1 MMPAVLIRALRFAL
15 ALLFAFG
22 IGSARA
28 ETVAKGVSAYE
39 AGKHA
44 EALQILTPLANQGDP
59 EAQRVIG
66 EMYYTGKGV
75 RKDAATG
82 YNWIKRAADAGEKIA
97 QYNLGYI
104 AENGGIEALPKDAAI
119 AWYTKSAMQGYV
131 PAQVRLGDL
140 YAAGNNRSLAFQW
153 YERAGFAGN
162 QYAEQQAKRIGAEL
176 SNERD
181 AAVVKEMREKREQVA
196 REEQEERA
204 FRQAEARQAALDA
217 RMQRNAAQNPPVP
230 YPAPS
235 PFDGLNTINRITD
248 STLRQIDRRTQSA
261 PAASTHREG
270 GGAATSRSAAGNASP
285 VTSAAQ
291 GATAASGASRT
302 VSAPASPPV
311 AATSGNAQGRNSGG
325 GAPDLSAL
333 KNEFQMHAM
342 QCLGTYYVTGNLPVR
357 QGISCYDLNFTAACP
372 NGQSQTGFAT
382 NLRAGKSSTCSNM
395 EYVYQ
400 LYPTPSCP
408 VSQVKVTVTDVQ
420 PGCK

>member
-1 MMPAVLIRALRFAL
+1 MSSVLMRALCPCL
-15 ALLFAFG
+15 ALLLAFG
-22 IGSARA
+22 IGPARA
-28 ETVAKGVSAYE
+28 ETVAKGASAYE
-39 AGKHA
+39 AGKYA
-44 EALQILTPLANQGDP
+44 DALQILVPLANQGDP

-75 RKDAATG
+75 RKDATTG
-82 YNWIKRAADAGEKIA
+82 VHWIKRAADAGEKIA

-104 AENGGIEALPKDAAI
+104 SENGGIEALPKDAAVT
-119 AWYTKSAMQGYV
+119 WYTKSAMQGYV
-131 PAQVRLGDL
+131 PAQVKLGDL
-140 YAAGNNRSLAFQW
+140 YAEKNRSLALQW

-162 QYAEQQAKRIGAEL
+162 QYAEQQAKRIGLEL
-176 SNERD
+176 SNERG
-181 AAVVKEMREKREQVA
+181 AAAVKEMREKREQAA

-204 FRQAEARQAALDA
+204 YRQAEARQAA
-217 RMQRNAAQNPPVP
+217 RMQRNAAQTPAVP

-248 STLRQIDRRTQSA
+248 NTLRQIDRRNPSA
-261 PAASTHREG
+261 AAAASHREG
-270 GGAATSRSAAGNASP
+270 GGAASSRSAAGNPNP
-285 VTSAAQ
+285 VTASAQ
-291 GATAASGASRT
+291 GATAASSGSRSDTASAST
-302 VSAPASPPV
+302 PA
-311 AATSGNAQGRNSGG
+311 AAASGNAQDRNAGG

-357 QGISCYDLNFTAACP
+357 QGISCYDVNFTAACP
-372 NGQSQTGFAT
+372 NGQSQSGFAT

-408 VSQVKVTVTDVQ
+408 VSQVKVTVTDVR
-420 PGCK
+420 PGCR

>member
-1 MMPAVLIRALRFAL
+1 MSAVQFRALCSGL
-15 ALLFAFG
+15 VLLLAFG
-22 IGSARA
+22 TGSARA

-66 EMYYTGKGV
+66 EMYYTGNGV

-82 YNWIKRAADAGEKIA
+82 FHWIKRAADAGEKIA

-119 AWYTKSAMQGYV
+119 TWYTKSAMQGYV

-140 YAAGNNRSLAFQW
+140 YAAGNNRALAFQW

-162 QYAEQQAKRIGAEL
+162 QYAEQQAKRIGAEFR
-176 SNERD
+176 NERD
-181 AAVVKEMREKREQVA
+181 AAVVKEMREKREQAA

-204 FRQAEARQAALDA
+204 YRQAEARQAAIDA
-217 RMQRNAAQNPPVP
+217 RMQRNAAQTPAVP

-248 STLRQIDRRTQSA
+248 NTLRQIERRNQSA
-261 PAASTHREG
+261 AAAANHREG
-270 GGAATSRSAAGNASP
+270 GGATASRSAAGNPSP
-285 VTSAAQ
+285 VTAAAQ
-291 GATAASGASRT
+291 GATGASGGSRGDAATAST
-302 VSAPASPPV
+302 PV
-311 AATSGNAQGRNSGG
+311 AAASGNAQGRNSGG
-325 GAPDLSAL
+325 GIPDLSAL

-357 QGISCYDLNFTAACP
+357 QGISCYDVNFTAACP
-372 NGQSQTGFAT
+372 NGQSQSGFAT

-408 VSQVKVTVTDVQ
+408 VSQVKVTVTDVR
-420 PGCK
+420 PGCR